1 MGKEQFFSEVRN
13 QYHLI
18 CVNIKNGNGPS
29 ELEKG
34 RFEGFMRAG
43 IVLNVTSKRDLE
55 QLLEDV
61 HYKVFGQSI
70 AERKKARGPGL
81 ADDDIDYG
89 QFDRPAIERVSR
101 K

>member
-1 MGKEQFFSEVRN
+1 MDKEQFFSEVRN
-13 QYHLI
+13 QYHLV

-43 IVLNVTSKRDLE
+43 IMLGVTNKRELE

-61 HYKVFGQSI
+61 HYKVFNQSI
-70 AERKKARGPGL
+70 AERKTNRGPGFT
-81 ADDDIDYG
+81 DDDIDYG
-89 QFDRPAIERVSR
+89 EFERPAIERVR
-101 K
+101 GK